1 MLLTIT
7 ERVTTRAIRYVI
19 EQDGVRTHMLNSASL
34 DWHLEHKLYLTA
46 GQRNEVFME
55 IGSHGNAT
63 LELTPTQV
71 QAAS

>member
-55 IGSHGNAT
+55 MADQGKAV
-63 LELTPTQV
+63 LELTQV
-71 QAAS
+71 ESIAS